1 MKNDNWHKVEE
12 IFHQAL
18 TFERGER
25 GSYLEQSCSHDP
37 LLLDEINSL
46 ITSFEN
52 DIDFMESPVDDL
64 SLSVIHQS
72 TEKTRT
78 DTTLGFYQIGEK
90 IGSGGMGEVYAAID
104 TKLNRKVALKFLS
117 DSFKN
122 DSLAKRQLRKEAQ
135 AIAMLEH
142 PNICAVYGIEEI
154 EDDSFI
160 VMQFLEG
167 TTLEKGLN
175 NIAITPQLFKS
186 LAKQI
191 VEAVAFAHSHG
202 VIHRDLKPGN
212 IMLSND
218 GNIKVLD
225 FGLAKIVGQQ
235 KMLEQNNASHSNQ
248 VSQSGL
254 VIGTI
259 SYMSPEQLRGEKLD
273 YQTDI
278 FSLGIIL
285 YELLAKQ
292 NPFHRKTQ
300 AETIAAILSDSSI
313 TAANITQKPPSGI
326 VNLVDRCLEKDRNKR
341 FQSTAEILIE
351 LESTESET
359 LVRSNAKQRRNV
371 FVKSALAAVVLVI
384 LFATGLFFFNSTRP
398 QRAVA
403 VLPISFE
410 DAPGGKEYLADGL
423 TQSIIEKLSNLSSL
437 RVKSKFIV
445 NRYKDK
451 IFEPLNVGKEL
462 NVDAVLVGTIKNGLD
477 GLVLETKLIRV
488 SNGELIDPYES
499 KIDEANLIELP
510 QNIAFRIVDK
520 IQSNLTDDDKNKI
533 AKKDTE
539 IPEAKRLY
547 IRGRYYLERQERE
560 DLKNAER
567 DFREATNLD
576 PLYAKAW
583 TGLADTYTLFSVPG
597 HKGSM
602 APEQAAKSAK
612 AAAKRAI
619 EIDDSLCEPY
629 VSLGM
634 IQLRYDW
641 EWKEAESNFR
651 AAISRNSEFPQAH
664 LGLSNLL
671 IIKGDYAGSIEEAKK
686 AREFSP
692 FSVLPYLSLARS
704 FYFERDYERMDKVLT
719 ESLELFPNHK
729 RLGYFRGLQYLA
741 TNKLQDAVQTF
752 EKIYQEDKIYGAA
765 PLGLSYGRL
774 GRKDD
779 ARNILTVLD
788 DLSKKDGGDYVAPQE
803 KAIVHLGLGEIDKVF
818 DYLNKACQERYP
830 AFPFVTTDPIFD
842 ELRTSSG
849 FAGLKACANL

>member
-46 ITSFEN
+46 IASFEN

-398 QRAVA
+398 QRTVA

>member
-25 GSYLEQSCSHDP
+25 SSYLEQSCSHDP

-64 SLSVIHQS
+64 SLSVIHQN

-167 TTLEKGLN
+167 TTLEKCLN

-278 FSLGIIL
+278 FSLGIIF

-359 LVRSNAKQRRNV
+359 LVRSNAKQRRNF

-384 LFATGLFFFNSTRP
+384 VFATGLFFFNSKRA
-398 QRAVA
+398 QRTVA

-423 TQSIIEKLSNLSSL
+423 TQSIIEKLSNLTGL
-437 RVKSKFIV
+437 RVKSEFIV
-445 NRYKDK
+445 NRYKGK
-451 IFEPLNVGKEL
+451 IFEPLNAGKEL

-547 IRGRYYLERQERE
+547 IRGRYYLERQEWE

-567 DFREATNLD
+567 DFRDATNLD

-651 AAISRNSEFPQAH
+651 AAINRNSEFPQAH

-671 IIKGDYAGSIEEAKK
+671 IIKRDYAGSIDEAKK

-692 FSVLPYLSLARS
+692 FSVVPYLSLARS
-704 FYFERDYERMDKVLT
+704 YYFEKDYERMEKVLT

-729 RLGYFRGLQYLA
+729 RLRYFRGLQYLA
-741 TNKLQDAVQTF
+741 TGKLQESAQIF
-752 EKIYQEDKIYGAA
+752 EKIYQEDKVYGAA

-779 ARNILTVLD
+779 ARNILAVLD
-788 DLSKKDGGDYVAPQE
+788 DLSKKEGGDYVAPQE

-842 ELRTSSG
+842 ELRTNSS
-849 FAGLKACANL
+849 FAGLKVCANL